1 MAAPTIAAHPLP
13 EMNSAPAQPVLLVE
27 DDLDL
32 AGNIQDYLEHH
43 GWLVDHAPNGAL
55 GLHRLLAESHSVAIL
70 DLRLPGLSGLELCQR
85 LRAETGTGLPVLM
98 LTAADTLKDRLTGFE
113 AGADD
118 YLAKPFD
125 FKEFLA
131 RVKALIKRSN
141 QTLIEAQVLKF
152 ADLELDLTSKIVT
165 RSGQKI
171 NLTAKE
177 FQLMEYFL
185 RNQEKVISKA
195 EIAENIWEVEDEGSS
210 NLIEVYVN
218 YLRKKVDK
226 GFPSKLIHTQFGMG
240 YILRQE

>member
-1 MAAPTIAAHPLP
+1 MIKILLIEDEPKTVQSLKQGLEENHYTVDVAYDGLMGKQLATRTAYQLIISDIIIPG
-13 EMNSAPAQPVLLVE
+13 MN
-27 DDLDL
+27 
-32 AGNIQDYLEHH
+32 
-43 GWLVDHAPNGAL
+43 
-55 GLHRLLAESHSVAIL
+55 
-70 DLRLPGLSGLELCQR
+70 GLELCR
-85 LRAETGTGLPVLM
+85 TLRAEGIQTPILM
-98 LTAADTLKDRLTGFE
+98 LTALSTTDDKLEGFD

-141 QTLIEAQVLKF
+141 QTMIEAQVLKF
-152 ADLELDLTSKIVT
+152 ADLELDLTSKILT
-165 RSGQKI
+165 RGGQKI

>member
-1 MAAPTIAAHPLP
+1 MIKILLIEDEPKTVQSLKQGLEENHYTVDVAYDGLIGKQLATRTAYQLIISDIIIPG
-13 EMNSAPAQPVLLVE
+13 MN
-27 DDLDL
+27 
-32 AGNIQDYLEHH
+32 
-43 GWLVDHAPNGAL
+43 
-55 GLHRLLAESHSVAIL
+55 
-70 DLRLPGLSGLELCQR
+70 GLELCR
-85 LRAETGTGLPVLM
+85 TLRAEGIQTPILM
-98 LTAADTLKDRLTGFE
+98 LTALSTTDDKLVGFE

-165 RSGQKI
+165 RAGQKI

>member
-1 MAAPTIAAHPLP
+1 MVKI
-13 EMNSAPAQPVLLVE
+13 LLIEDEPKTVQSLKQGLEENNYAVE
-27 DDLDL
+27 VAYDGLMGYQL
-32 AGNIQDYLEHH
+32 ATRNAYQLIISD
-43 GWLVDHAPNGAL
+43 
-55 GLHRLLAESHSVAIL
+55 III
-70 DLRLPGLSGLELCQR
+70 PGLNGLELCR
-85 LRAETGTGLPVLM
+85 KLRIEGIQTPILM
-98 LTAADTLKDRLTGFE
+98 LTALSTTDDKIEGFD

-141 QTLIEAQVLKF
+141 QTMIEAQVLKF
-152 ADLELDLTSKIVT
+152 ADLELDLSSKIVS

-195 EIAENIWEVEDEGSS
+195 EIAENIWEVEDENSS

-226 GFPSKLIHTQFGMG
+226 GFSSKLIHTQFGMG

>member
-1 MAAPTIAAHPLP
+1 MIKILLIEDEPKTVQSLKQGLEENHYTVDVAYDGLMGKQLATRTSYQLIISDIIIPG
-13 EMNSAPAQPVLLVE
+13 MN
-27 DDLDL
+27 
-32 AGNIQDYLEHH
+32 
-43 GWLVDHAPNGAL
+43 
-55 GLHRLLAESHSVAIL
+55 
-70 DLRLPGLSGLELCQR
+70 GLELCKS
-85 LRAETGTGLPVLM
+85 LRAEGIQTPILM
-98 LTAADTLKDRLTGFE
+98 LTALSTTDDKLVGFE

-141 QTLIEAQVLKF
+141 QTMIEAQVLKF

-185 RNQEKVISKA
+185 RKQEKVISKA

>member
-1 MAAPTIAAHPLP
+1 MIKILLIEDEPKTVQSLKQGLEENHYTVDVAYDGLVGKQLATRTAYQLIISDIIIPG
-13 EMNSAPAQPVLLVE
+13 MN
-27 DDLDL
+27 
-32 AGNIQDYLEHH
+32 
-43 GWLVDHAPNGAL
+43 
-55 GLHRLLAESHSVAIL
+55 
-70 DLRLPGLSGLELCQR
+70 GLELCKS
-85 LRAETGTGLPVLM
+85 LRAEGIQTPILM
-98 LTAADTLKDRLTGFE
+98 LTALSTTDDKLVGFE

-141 QTLIEAQVLKF
+141 QTLLEAQVLKF

>member
-1 MAAPTIAAHPLP
+1 MIRI
-13 EMNSAPAQPVLLVE
+13 LLIE
-27 DDLDL
+27 DEPKTVQSLK
-32 AGNIQDYLEHH
+32 
-43 GWLVDHAPNGAL
+43 
-55 GLHRLLAESHSVAIL
+55 R
-70 DLRLPGLSGLELCQR
+70 GLEENNYEVEVAYDGLMGKQLAIRNTYQLIVSDIIIPGINGIELCKE
-85 LRAETGTGLPVLM
+85 LRSLGIQTPILM
-98 LTAADTLKDRLTGFE
+98 LTALSTTDDKLIGFE

-125 FKEFLA
+125 FKEFMA

-141 QTLIEAQVLKF
+141 QTLVDSQVLKF
-152 ADLELDLTSKIVT
+152 ADLELDLTSKLVT

-177 FQLMEYFL
+177 FQLLEYFL
-185 RNQEKVISKA
+185 KNQEKVISKA
-195 EIAENIWEVEDEGSS
+195 EIAENIWEVEDENSS

-226 GFPSKLIHTQFGMG
+226 NFPSKLIHTQFGMG

>member
-1 MAAPTIAAHPLP
+1 MIKI
-13 EMNSAPAQPVLLVE
+13 LLIE
-27 DDLDL
+27 DEPKTVQSLKQGLEEYNYTVDVAYDGLMGKQL
-32 AGNIQDYLEHH
+32 ATRTAYQLIISD
-43 GWLVDHAPNGAL
+43 
-55 GLHRLLAESHSVAIL
+55 III
-70 DLRLPGLSGLELCQR
+70 PGINGLELCKA
-85 LRAETGTGLPVLM
+85 LRAEGIQTPILM
-98 LTAADTLKDRLTGFE
+98 LTALSTTDDKLVGFE

-141 QTLIEAQVLKF
+141 QTMIEAQTLKF

>member
-1 MAAPTIAAHPLP
+1 MVKI
-13 EMNSAPAQPVLLVE
+13 LLIEDEPKTVQSLKQGLEENNYVVE
-27 DDLDL
+27 VAYDGTMGHQL
-32 AGNIQDYLEHH
+32 AIRNAYQLIISD
-43 GWLVDHAPNGAL
+43 
-55 GLHRLLAESHSVAIL
+55 III
-70 DLRLPGLSGLELCQR
+70 PGINGLELCR
-85 LRAETGTGLPVLM
+85 KLRAEGIQTPILM
-98 LTAADTLKDRLTGFE
+98 LTALSTTDDKIEGFD

-141 QTLIEAQVLKF
+141 QTMIEAQVLKF
-152 ADLELDLTSKIVT
+152 ADLELDLSSKIVS

-195 EIAENIWEVEDEGSS
+195 EIAENIWEVEDENSS

-226 GFPSKLIHTQFGMG
+226 GFSSKLIHTQFGMG

>member
-1 MAAPTIAAHPLP
+1 MIKILLIEDEPKTVQSLKQGLEENNYTVDVAYDGLMGKQLATRTAYQLIISDIIIPG
-13 EMNSAPAQPVLLVE
+13 MN
-27 DDLDL
+27 
-32 AGNIQDYLEHH
+32 
-43 GWLVDHAPNGAL
+43 
-55 GLHRLLAESHSVAIL
+55 
-70 DLRLPGLSGLELCQR
+70 GLELCKV
-85 LRAETGTGLPVLM
+85 LRVEGIQTPILM
-98 LTAADTLKDRLTGFE
+98 LTALSTTDDKIEGFE

-141 QTLIEAQVLKF
+141 QTLLEAQTLKF

>member
-1 MAAPTIAAHPLP
+1 MIKI
-13 EMNSAPAQPVLLVE
+13 LLIE
-27 DDLDL
+27 DEPKTVQSLKQGLEEYNYTVDVAYDGLMGKQL
-32 AGNIQDYLEHH
+32 ATRTAYQLIISD
-43 GWLVDHAPNGAL
+43 
-55 GLHRLLAESHSVAIL
+55 III
-70 DLRLPGLSGLELCQR
+70 PGINGLELCKA
-85 LRAETGTGLPVLM
+85 LRAEGIQTPILM
-98 LTAADTLKDRLTGFE
+98 LTALSTTDDKLVGFE

-141 QTLIEAQVLKF
+141 QTMIEAQTLKF

-240 YILRQE
+240 YILRKE

>member
-1 MAAPTIAAHPLP
+1 MIKILLIEDEPKTVQSLKQGLEENLYTVDVAYDGLMGKQLATRTAYQLIISDIIIPG
-13 EMNSAPAQPVLLVE
+13 MN
-27 DDLDL
+27 
-32 AGNIQDYLEHH
+32 
-43 GWLVDHAPNGAL
+43 
-55 GLHRLLAESHSVAIL
+55 
-70 DLRLPGLSGLELCQR
+70 GLELCKS
-85 LRAETGTGLPVLM
+85 LRAEGIQTPILM
-98 LTAADTLKDRLTGFE
+98 LTALSTTDDKLVGFE

>member
-1 MAAPTIAAHPLP
+1 MIKILLIEDEPKTVQSLKQGLEENHYTVDVAYDGIMGKQLATRTAYQLIISDIIIPG
-13 EMNSAPAQPVLLVE
+13 MN
-27 DDLDL
+27 
-32 AGNIQDYLEHH
+32 
-43 GWLVDHAPNGAL
+43 
-55 GLHRLLAESHSVAIL
+55 
-70 DLRLPGLSGLELCQR
+70 GLELCKS
-85 LRAETGTGLPVLM
+85 LRSEGVQTPILM
-98 LTAADTLKDRLTGFE
+98 LTALSTTDDKLVGFE

-152 ADLELDLTSKIVT
+152 GDLELDLTSKIVT

>member
-1 MAAPTIAAHPLP
+1 MRI
-13 EMNSAPAQPVLLVE
+13 LLIE
-27 DDLDL
+27 DEPKTVQSLK
-32 AGNIQDYLEHH
+32 
-43 GWLVDHAPNGAL
+43 
-55 GLHRLLAESHSVAIL
+55 R
-70 DLRLPGLSGLELCQR
+70 GLEENNYEVEVAYDGLMGKQLATRNTYQLIVSDIIIPGMNGIELCKE
-85 LRAETGTGLPVLM
+85 LRSFGIQTPILM
-98 LTAADTLKDRLTGFE
+98 LTALSTTDDKLIGFE

-125 FKEFLA
+125 FKEFMA

-141 QTLIEAQVLKF
+141 QTLVDSQVLKF
-152 ADLELDLTSKIVT
+152 ADLELDLTSKLVT

-177 FQLMEYFL
+177 FQLLEYFL
-185 RNQEKVISKA
+185 KNQEKVISKA
-195 EIAENIWEVEDEGSS
+195 EIAENIWEVEDENSS

-226 GFPSKLIHTQFGMG
+226 NFPSKLIHTQFGMG

>member
-1 MAAPTIAAHPLP
+1 MKILLIEDEPKTVQSLKQGLEENHYTVDVAYDGLMGKQLATRTSYQLIISDIIIPG
-13 EMNSAPAQPVLLVE
+13 MN
-27 DDLDL
+27 
-32 AGNIQDYLEHH
+32 
-43 GWLVDHAPNGAL
+43 
-55 GLHRLLAESHSVAIL
+55 
-70 DLRLPGLSGLELCQR
+70 GLELCKL
-85 LRAETGTGLPVLM
+85 LRAEGIQTPILM
-98 LTAADTLKDRLTGFE
+98 LTALSTTDDKLVGFE